1 MKIPYLIA
9 VTAKSSGTR
18 GIIFDRTQGEFAE
31 SAPFA
36 VAWADGVID
45 LTNRH
50 DLVFVAF
57 LSSEIE
63 ANAWLAGAQR

>member
-9 VTAKSSGTR
+9 VTAKSGGTR
-18 GIIFDRTQGEFAE
+18 GVIFDRTQGEYAE

-36 VAWADGVID
+36 VAWADGVIE
-45 LTNRH
+45 LVNRR

-57 LSSEIE
+57 LSSETQ
-63 ANAWLAGAQR
+63 ANAWLAGA